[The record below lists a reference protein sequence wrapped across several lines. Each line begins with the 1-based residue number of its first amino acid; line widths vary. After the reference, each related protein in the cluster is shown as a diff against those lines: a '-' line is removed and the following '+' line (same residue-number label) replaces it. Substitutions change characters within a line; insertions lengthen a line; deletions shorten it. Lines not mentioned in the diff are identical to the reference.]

1 MALYAVGDLQGC
13 YEPLLRLLDNVN
25 FDPAKDTLW
34 LTGDLV
40 NRGPHSLACLRF
52 VRSLGDNAVTVLGN
66 HDLSL
71 LALSR
76 RQGKQ
81 HALRYLLDAE
91 DAEELLEWLR
101 HRPLMHYDQKRDI
114 ALVHAGILPSW
125 SISKALK
132 RAREVEA
139 ALAGK
144 QFKKLMQHLYG
155 NKPTVWHPT
164 LTGVQRLRFIVN
176 VFTRMRMLT
185 RRGGLNLA
193 VKGRPE
199 SAPAGSTPWFDM
211 PHQRRDTRVVF
222 GHWSA
227 IGYFQTQSV
236 IGLDSGCVW
245 GRSLTMVRLGKNTA
259 TPTSVGCETIVANT

>member
-13 YEPLLRLLDNVN
+13 YEPLMRLLDKVN
-25 FDPAKDTLW
+25 FDPADDTLW

-71 LALSR
+71 LALSER
-76 RQGKQ
+76 DGKP
-81 HALRYLLDAE
+81 HPMRYILEANDA
-91 DAEELLEWLR
+91 DELLGWLR
-101 HRPLMHYDQKRDI
+101 KRPLMHYDRRRDI

-125 SISKALK
+125 SITKALK
-132 RAREVEA
+132 RAQEVQD

-144 QFKKLMQHLYG
+144 QFGNLMRHLYG
-155 NKPTVWHPT
+155 NKPTVWHST
-164 LTGVQRLRFIVN
+164 LSGVQRLRFIIN

-199 SAPAGSTPWFDM
+199 SAPAGSSPWFDM
-211 PHQRRDTRVVF
+211 PHERGKTRVVF

-227 IGYFQTQSV
+227 IGYFQTRAV

-245 GRSLTMVRLGKNTA
+245 GRRMTIVRLSKNKA
-259 TPTSVGCETIVANT
+259 AATSVGCGTIAANP